1 MPRIHALHI
10 ILEYNLK
17 PPLVVPSRNKSAI
30 DRNRIGGMNWEFV
43 ELVHAWAIG
52 KLIGKLQWGLWG
64 DVGDIVDCVTRSA
77 VNSSYRTFKN
87 ESLW

>member
-1 MPRIHALHI
+1 MYSYSFYINFGNSITHINCVQEINSWLIYLPYNEKSKPVQMPRIHALHI

-43 ELVHAWAIG
+43 ELVHA
-52 KLIGKLQWGLWG
+52 
-64 DVGDIVDCVTRSA
+64 
-77 VNSSYRTFKN
+77 
-87 ESLW
+87 